1 MLNKNSTREKILKSA
16 LNMFSEKGYDGV
28 GVDLIAEKCGLK
40 GPSIYKHFKGKEEI
54 LDVLISNLEDYY
66 NEKFGFEQ
74 NNVKIPDS
82 MDELI
87 ANAFEQI
94 NFTMNDES
102 IKKTRKLLTL
112 EQFRNKKI
120 AKIASTHICEGIS
133 NLYCIIF
140 QKMMDKKVIN
150 KTDARMLSIEFVYPV
165 SILIQTC
172 DREPERKDEI
182 LETIKNYFCH
192 FASKYSVG

>member
-1 MLNKNSTREKILKSA
+1 M
-16 LNMFSEKGYDGV
+16 
-28 GVDLIAEKCGLK
+28 
-40 GPSIYKHFKGKEEI
+40 
-54 LDVLISNLEDYY
+54 ISNLEDYY

-87 ANAFEQI
+87 DNAFEQI

-120 AKIASTHICEGIS
+120 AKIAHSELTYWNDDEDDFMI
-133 NLYCIIF
+133 
-140 QKMMDKKVIN
+140 
-150 KTDARMLSIEFVYPV
+150 IEFHINILK
-165 SILIQTC
+165 SIL
-172 DREPERKDEI
+172 
-182 LETIKNYFCH
+182 H
-192 FASKYSVG
+192 FLQKIF